1 MSIFP
6 HRPGA
11 GQWSGATLLSLA
23 AHGLLVLPFLSL
35 QPPSDAPPPSTEER
49 PPVRVVINRPDGGGI
64 VIDTPDG
71 PGDIPLPEPPGPPEE
86 VPQSPP
92 DDEIER
98 SDTAEDIPVSDEEL
112 PTPETPAPEPPPDE
126 PEPEPLPPSPP
137 TPPEGPTDPTPI
149 EPVGT
154 GGNEISQAP
163 GGEEIASTRSSP
175 ADPIPFGGQDVI
187 GAIPAP
193 TGPDLAPSGPG
204 TATGADIATVT
215 QEAATTLGAVT
226 DTAGNAV
233 LTGIGARRPAR
244 PAGPSERAGGIT
256 DPALRE
262 LIERIRSR
270 LVDRCLVA
278 LARGGGDAPIEILM
292 VADNDQTIAAFE
304 TAVLSDVGFAL
315 ERRRELIDPLQCAA
329 LDLIR
334 AHPSYPA
341 FPVAI
346 GLSQTII
353 DSGDSLTGVVRGLGG
368 RAMSMLIIDDNGV
381 AQNLQRFV
389 TRFGQEYRFEIP
401 MTRDGPARD
410 TRQLLVVLA
419 TRTPLRALTAQ
430 DGQLAEDMFA
440 ALQAELAGQTVGL
453 GLAIFD
459 VD

>member
-35 QPPSDAPPPSTEER
+35 QPSSDTERPSTEER
-49 PPVRVVINRPDGGGI
+49 PTIRVGTIPRGGGPI
-64 VIDTPDG
+64 EFDEADG
-71 PGDIPLPEPPGPPEE
+71 AGDIPSSEPPGPQED
-86 VPQSPP
+86 VSQSPP
-92 DDEIER
+92 DDEVER
-98 SDTAEDIPVSDEEL
+98 SDTGEDIPVPDEEL
-112 PTPETPAPEPPPDE
+112 PTPEIEEPP
-126 PEPEPLPPSPP
+126 
-137 TPPEGPTDPTPI
+137 DPTPM

-154 GGNEISQAP
+154 GGNEIAQAS
-163 GGEEIASTRSSP
+163 GGEEIASTPSSP
-175 ADPIPFGGQDVI
+175 ADLIPFGGQDVI
-187 GAIPAP
+187 GAVAAP

-204 TATGADIATVT
+204 TATGADIATAT
-215 QEAATTLGAVT
+215 QETTATLGAVT
-226 DTAGNAV
+226 GTDAV
-233 LTGIGARRPAR
+233 LAGIGERRPAR
-244 PAGPSERAGGIT
+244 PPGPPDRAGGIT

-304 TAVLSDVGFAL
+304 TAVLSDIGFAL
-315 ERRRELIDPLQCAA
+315 ERRRELVDPLQCAA

-334 AHPSYPA
+334 AHPRYPT
-341 FPVAI
+341 FPIAI
-346 GLSQTII
+346 GLSQTTI
-353 DSGDSLTGVVRGLGG
+353 DSGESLTGVVRGLGG
-368 RAMSMLIIDDNGV
+368 QTMSIMIVDDNGV

-419 TRTPLRALTAQ
+419 TRTPLRALTTQ
-430 DGQLAEDMFA
+430 DGQLAEDMFG
-440 ALQAELAGQTVGL
+440 ALQAELAGQAFGL